1 MLFAE
6 ILFGSTKAELRVDIL
21 LIRTQV
27 PISCIAIFWIKDTSP
42 NNTFLGAKLCVLERS
57 TAYTALY
64 VSDVVYFVLS
74 YILSCIVTSKEDTIT
89 QYRIAGNFQENFCE
103 FCGFVAICESFF
115 HEVWGHGVLWC
126 GTSKQSAKV
135 SL

>member
-6 ILFGSTKAELRVDIL
+6 ILFGSTKSELRGDIL

-42 NNTFLGAKLCVLERS
+42 NNTFLGAKLCILGRS

-64 VSDVVYFVLS
+64 ISDVVYFVLS
-74 YILSCIVTSKEDTIT
+74 YMIIMHCDL
-89 QYRIAGNFQENFCE
+89 
-103 FCGFVAICESFF
+103 
-115 HEVWGHGVLWC
+115 
-126 GTSKQSAKV
+126 
-135 SL
+135 

>member
-27 PISCIAIFWIKDTSP
+27 PISCIFILWIKDTSP
-42 NNTFLGAKLCVLERS
+42 NNTFLGAKLCILGRS

-74 YILSCIVTSKEDTIT
+74 YMIIMHCDL
-89 QYRIAGNFQENFCE
+89 
-103 FCGFVAICESFF
+103 
-115 HEVWGHGVLWC
+115 
-126 GTSKQSAKV
+126 
-135 SL
+135 